1 MATFLVAVLLLA
13 VAAVA
18 LWLRPAWTSPIEDGE
33 GRPVP
38 GSVAVL
44 EELTLGGVPQSV
56 LIRGRS
62 TAHPVLLFLH
72 GGPGTSELGL
82 VRAYNMAALEQ
93 RFTVVVW
100 DQRGAG
106 KSFGARV
113 PESGMTVE
121 QLVADACELSEALCR
136 RFNQER
142 IYLVGH
148 SWGSV
153 LGALAAKR
161 RPELF
166 HAFVGVGQ
174 VVRVL
179 EGERLSYAWALEQA
193 RRAGD
198 ARSVERLEAIGAP
211 PYAGDLRAK
220 LMAQRAILAR
230 YGGEV
235 YGNPRGAALLLLRA
249 VLGARE
255 YSWPDRTN
263 VFRGVFASTRLLWP
277 QILSIDLMQQA
288 PRFEVPIYFLEG
300 RHDHE
305 APAELAERYL
315 DRLEAPR
322 KALVW
327 FERSAHLP
335 NVEEPDAFNR
345 FFLERLLVETGPS
358 RAGGARRAGNDGGSP
373 A

>member
-1 MATFLVAVLLLA
+1 MTGAAAGATEAKALAAAPRRVVSPGQMATFLVAVLLLA

-106 KSFGARV
+106 KSFGARI
-113 PESGMTVE
+113 PESGMTV
-121 QLVADACELSEALCR
+121 
-136 RFNQER
+136 
-142 IYLVGH
+142 
-148 SWGSV
+148 
-153 LGALAAKR
+153 
-161 RPELF
+161 
-166 HAFVGVGQ
+166 
-174 VVRVL
+174 
-179 EGERLSYAWALEQA
+179 
-193 RRAGD
+193 
-198 ARSVERLEAIGAP
+198 
-211 PYAGDLRAK
+211 
-220 LMAQRAILAR
+220 
-230 YGGEV
+230 
-235 YGNPRGAALLLLRA
+235 
-249 VLGARE
+249 
-255 YSWPDRTN
+255 
-263 VFRGVFASTRLLWP
+263 
-277 QILSIDLMQQA
+277 
-288 PRFEVPIYFLEG
+288 
-300 RHDHE
+300 
-305 APAELAERYL
+305 
-315 DRLEAPR
+315 EAPR

-358 RAGGARRAGNDGGSP
+358 RAGGARRAGSDGGSP